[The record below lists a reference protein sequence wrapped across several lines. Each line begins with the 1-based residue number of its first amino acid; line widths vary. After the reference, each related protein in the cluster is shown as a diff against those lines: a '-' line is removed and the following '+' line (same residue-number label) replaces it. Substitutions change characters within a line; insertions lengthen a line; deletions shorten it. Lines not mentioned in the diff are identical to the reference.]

1 MNERIEKLYQ
11 QSFMEVF
18 DENSFPCMTFSKQRF
33 AELIISDCLDI
44 VDKNVSG
51 MVGVNTMQEIEDHF
65 GVRIE

>member
-1 MNERIEKLYQ
+1 MNERIEELYQ
-11 QSFMEVF
+11 LSFVEVF
-18 DENSFPCMTFSKQRF
+18 DENSFPCMTFSKRLF
-33 AELIISDCLDI
+33 AEMIISDCLDI

>member
-1 MNERIEKLYQ
+1 MNERIEELYQ
-11 QSFMEVF
+11 LSFVEVF
-18 DENSFPCMTFSKQRF
+18 DENSFPCLTFSKQLF

-65 GVRIE
+65 GVRIK

>member
-11 QSFMEVF
+11 QSFVEVF
-18 DENSFPCMTFSKQRF
+18 DENSFPCLTFSKQLF

-65 GVRIE
+65 GVRIK